1 MPAPATP
8 VAPTCVSLN
17 NSVRLNWVAPA
28 NGGAVIKDYA
38 IQRKIYGQPDGSYV
52 GVNDGVSVARTYVNV
67 GLTNGISY
75 VYRIAA
81 KNAIGWSAYSAAS
94 LPVTPSNVPAVMAAP
109 SVVPGNGQV
118 VLNWNAPGNGGAA
131 ITDYSIQIKRT
142 AQPIT
147 SYATITDGLSSAL
160 TYAVPGLINGV
171 SYQFRMRAL
180 NIKGPAAAWSAS
192 SAAVIPATVPNTPTG
207 LTVSPGIN
215 QVTLSWTAPISNG
228 GLAITDYVIQKK
240 LDGQDNSSFTN
251 AADTVKATVG
261 AVITGLNNGS
271 RYIFRVAAINAR
283 GTGEYSAN
291 SAVVVPFNVPDQCN
305 APTCVRGVGRVTLSW
320 TAPADN
326 GSPITD
332 YIIQRRISTQTNYTT
347 VNDGASS
354 ATTYVN
360 TGLVDGTGYVY
371 RIAAVNLRGVGT
383 YSYDSALVIPGA
395 TPPNSPTNLVATIVN
410 DTGVSLTWTA
420 PTDNGGAAITSYIV
434 QSSPPNNFVVP
445 WTTVSNNY
453 VPGVSLPLDG
463 FNDTPIIFSVAAV
476 NAAGTGTFSNSS
488 NIVTPSNKLFD
499 KSSWRNTVQEPYLT
513 YLNKAADRWYKYIR
527 YNSGVKAAIAALPQF
542 SGFTGLR
549 LEPGRY
555 YLYTNSAT
563 TTVAACGVYWA
574 YNRDVGGGKRWN
586 SITFTLE
593 VNDFYTSTTDPIK
606 VLSANQWIDA
616 MTHELGHALG
626 IGTFWDSS
634 DWAGAVDP
642 TNHFLNGT
650 TYSFGQGAYNTITGL
665 SRSLIPL
672 EDAGGDGTKDGH
684 WEDNFRPS
692 SATGGLGVSYP
703 GVTNELMIGTINRN
717 GMVLSK
723 LTIKS
728 LVDFGWEEINVDQS
742 EGNPT
747 LSLNASASM
756 LNSDNVVRCGKI
768 INKFSPRMID
778 AEGNVTIIELKQDS
792 GLEPE
797 IKVASVKPKSYT
809 QSALKV
815 VKSLI
820 KKLKRFLSRRR

>member
-8 VAPTCVSLN
+8 AAPTCVSLN

-52 GVNDGVSVARTYVNV
+52 LVGDGVSVARTYVNT

-160 TYAVPGLINGV
+160 TYTVPGLINGV

-180 NIKGPAAAWSAS
+180 NVKGPAAAWSAS
-192 SAAVIPATVPNTPTG
+192 SAAVIPATVPNAPTG

-215 QVTLSWTAPISNG
+215 QVTLSWTAPTSNG

-291 SAVVVPFNVPDQCN
+291 SAVVVPFNVPGQCN

-395 TPPNSPTNLVATIVN
+395 TPANSPTNLVATIVN
-410 DTGVSLTWTA
+410 DTGVSLNWAA
-420 PTDNGGAAITSYIV
+420 PTDNGGASITSYIV

-463 FNDTPIIFSVAAV
+463 FNDTPIIFRVAAI

-488 NIVTPSNKLFD
+488 NVVTPSNNLFD
-499 KSSWRNTVQEPYLT
+499 KSSWRNVIQEPYLT
-513 YLNKAADRWYKYIR
+513 YLNKAADRWNKYIR
-527 YNSGVKAAIAALPQF
+527 YNSDAKAAIAALPQF

-549 LEPGRY
+549 LEPDSY
-555 YLYTNSAT
+555 DLYTNSAT

-574 YNRDVGGGKRWN
+574 RNRDVGGGKRWN

-626 IGTFWDSS
+626 IGTFWDSF
-634 DWAGAVDP
+634 WAGAVDP
-642 TNHFLNGT
+642 TDHFLNGT
-650 TYSFGQGAYNTITGL
+650 TYSIGQSAYNTITGL

-672 EDAGGDGTKDGH
+672 EDSGSVGTTDGH

-692 SATGGLGVSYP
+692 SAAGSLGVSYP

-747 LSLNASASM
+747 LSLSDSASM

-768 INKFSPRMID
+768 RNKFSPRMID
-778 AEGNVTIIELKQDS
+778 AEGNVTIIELKQDLE
-792 GLEPE
+792 LEPE

-809 QSALKV
+809 QSALKA